1 MMERDDV
8 INLFNDL
15 ISGKRREITFTIGYK
30 VFEEVYDAFAS
41 EYNLNRSQFGY
52 LVVIT
57 VDKR

>member
-15 ISGKRREITFTIGYK
+15 ISGKRREITFTIGYR

-52 LVVIT
+52 LVVVT

>member
-52 LVVIT
+52 LVVVT